1 MKNALYLFLV
11 LLFGCSP
18 PLSPGMTL
26 LQSLNHYQDE
36 IERFEDKPERWPNRQ
51 TMREQLKTQFRAII
65 GRSREFDRL
74 VDLDFKRRELVI
86 TLKDQS
92 LKPERAVEIKEE
104 VAQIDK
110 DVGNLIETVKAQ
122 IANVELYAQQ
132 PDQRIEAIA
141 AIGLVS
147 LRIEALSSAGK
158 ANSSI
163 TVAGQHIL
171 TDHGNFSTLRT
182 PEGKTYRCSSI
193 LLGENAAS
201 IKCK

>member
-1 MKNALYLFLV
+1 
-11 LLFGCSP
+11 
-18 PLSPGMTL
+18 MTL

-86 TLKDQS
+86 ALKDQS

-182 PEGKTYRCSSI
+182 PEGKIYRCSSI

-201 IKCK
+201 IKCN